1 MSPDIQRRIEREH
14 ILETKITYFEKPGKE
29 NTEAVM
35 EIVKKRAQEL
45 GIKTVVSASMRG
57 YTTERA
63 VKALDG
69 LKIII
74 VGSYYNPTME
84 NLTSTF
90 SQGDEKLIKSKATVL
105 IATHLFAGL
114 SAMMRKK
121 FSNAIEGEI
130 VASTLRMFGAGVKVG
145 IECAVMAADAGLVRT
160 DEDVIAIGGTR
171 SGADSAIV
179 LRPVN
184 SQDLF
189 DLKVKEILC
198 KPREW

>member
-1 MSPDIQRRIEREH
+1 MD
-14 ILETKITYFEKPGKE
+14 
-29 NTEAVM
+29 
-35 EIVKKRAQEL
+35 IVKKRAQEL

-57 YTTERA
+57 YTAERA
-63 VKALDG
+63 VKVLEG
-69 LKIII
+69 LKLIF
-74 VGSYYNPTME
+74 VGGYYNPTTAS
-84 NLTSTF
+84 LTESF
-90 SQGDEKLIKSKATVL
+90 SPEYEKLIKGKATLLV
-105 IATHLFAGL
+105 ATHLFAGL
-114 SAMMRKK
+114 SATMRKK

-130 VASTLRMFGAGVKVG
+130 VASTLRMFGAGIKVG

-184 SQDLF
+184 SQDFF

>member
-1 MSPDIQRRIEREH
+1 MEA
-14 ILETKITYFEKPGKE
+14 KITYFEKAGKE

-35 EIVKKRAQEL
+35 EIVRKRAQEL
-45 GIKTVVSASMRG
+45 GIKTVISASMRG
-57 YTTERA
+57 YTAERA
-63 VKALDG
+63 VKALNG
-69 LKIII
+69 LKIVI
-74 VGSYYNPTME
+74 VGSYYNPTPE
-84 NLTSTF
+84 NLTTTYT
-90 SQGDEKLIKSKATVL
+90 QGDEQLIKSKATVL
-105 IATHLFAGL
+105 IGTHLFAGL
-114 SAMMRKK
+114 SALTRKK
-121 FSNAIEGEI
+121 FNNAGEGEV
-130 VASTLRMFGAGVKVG
+130 VASTLRMFGAGIKVG

-189 DLKVKEILC
+189 DIKVKEILC